1 MLLIKGNSSEIRAL
15 ANGISNA
22 WGIDVG
28 KADEISLENIEKIA
42 KEARVLAQKYQTRV
56 LVTGKTDLVVTKDS
70 YWVVDN
76 GVESLS
82 KIAGTGCMVA
92 AMISSFVAVTAPV
105 SATL

>member
-1 MLLIKGNSSEIRAL
+1 M
-15 ANGISNA
+15 
-22 WGIDVG
+22 G